1 VKGELQFKWF
11 GWGLAVAR
19 QKKRSRR
26 GGAREG
32 AGRKPTLK
40 DRAGLSVQLDGDA
53 FDRLAAIA
61 EEREVSMGSLV
72 REAIAQYL
80 TIRRKR

>member
-1 VKGELQFKWF
+1 MNDELQFIWI
-11 GWGLAVAR
+11 GWEHAVAGR
-19 QKKRSRR
+19 KKKSRR

-40 DRAGLSVQLDGDA
+40 DRAGLSVQLDGEA

-61 EEREVSMGSLV
+61 EEREVSMGSVV
-72 REAIAQYL
+72 REAVAQYL
-80 TIRRKR
+80 NRRRKR

>member
-1 VKGELQFKWF
+1 MMSYNSLGMDGGVT
-11 GWGLAVAR
+11 VAGR
-19 QKKRSRR
+19 KKKSRR

-40 DRAGLSVQLDGDA
+40 DRAGLSVQLDGDS

-72 REAIAQYL
+72 REAVAQYL
-80 TIRRKR
+80 VRRRKR